1 MGRRKAVALVGAIGL
16 AAGLLL
22 AGTASAAPSAGSS
35 SGTPRHELVGYFT
48 QWGIYDRGFFV
59 KDLVTSGSAARLTV
73 LNYAFGNV
81 GPDGK
86 CFQSNAA
93 GQSDPWADYQRPFSA
108 AESVDGKADVE
119 GQALAGNFNQLRK
132 LKKLYPKLR
141 VHISLGGWT
150 WSNYFSDA
158 VLTDRARK
166 AFVAS
171 CVDLFIK
178 GNLPVLDGD
187 PHGGKGAGAGVFD
200 GIDIDWEWPG
210 SEGEPGNV
218 VRPEDKR
225 NLTLALA
232 EFRRQLDA
240 HGRRTHKHYGLT
252 AFLPAD
258 PQQIDDGYEVPQDLQ
273 AAGLRHGAGLRHA
286 RHLGRRD
293 QPPVGA
299 LRTQRASRSSPTSP
313 WIARSPRS
321 WTGARRVRR
330 SSWACPSTAG
340 AGPAYRTSN
349 RGLFQKA
356 AGPAPGSAEEGYED
370 YRNLVKLAHDGLHGP
385 PRPQGRVRLA
395 VRRHDLLDVRRPGRH
410 GAEGA
415 VHQAQGS
422 RRGDGVVAGRRRP
435 ARHPA
440 PGARPGA
447 VRFLTATT

>member
-1 MGRRKAVALVGAIGL
+1 MGRRKALAVFGAIGL
-16 AAGLLL
+16 AAGMLLP
-22 AGTASAAPSAGSS
+22 GTASAEPSR
-35 SGTPRHELVGYFT
+35 TRPRHEMVGYFT

-81 GPDGK
+81 GPDGR
-86 CFQSNAA
+86 CFEANVA

-108 AESVDGKADVE
+108 AESVDGRADVE

-141 VHISLGGWT
+141 VHLSLGGWT

-171 CVDLFIK
+171 CVDLFVK
-178 GNLPVLDGD
+178 GNLPVLEGD
-187 PHGGKGAGAGVFD
+187 PHGGKGAAAGVFD

-225 NLTLALA
+225 NFTLMLA

-240 HGRRTHKHYGLT
+240 YGRRTHKHYGLT

-258 PQQIDDGYEVPQDLQ
+258 PQQIDNGYEVRKVFRLLDFATVQGYDMHGTWEDVTNHQSALFAPEGEPQQPDFTVDRAVTALID
-273 AAGLRHGAGLRHA
+273 RGAPPSKIVMGVPFY
-286 RHLGRRD
+286 GR
-293 QPPVGA
+293 G
-299 LRTQRASRSSPTSP
+299 
-313 WIARSPRS
+313 
-321 WTGARRVRR
+321 WTGV
-330 SSWACPSTAG
+330 PNV
-340 AGPAYRTSN
+340 N

-356 AGPAPGSAEEGYED
+356 AGPAPGSAEAGYED
-370 YRNLVKLAHDGLHGP
+370 YRNLVKLTEQGFTVYRDRKAVFAWLFDGTTFWTYDDP
-385 PRPQGRVRLA
+385 VVMRQKARYVRHKGLGGA
-395 VRRHDLLDVRRPGRH
+395 MVWSLDADDERGSLLRALD
-410 GAEGA
+410 
-415 VHQAQGS
+415 
-422 RRGDGVVAGRRRP
+422 RGLRG
-435 ARHPA
+435 
-440 PGARPGA
+440 
-447 VRFLTATT
+447 

>member
-16 AAGLLL
+16 VAGLLL
-22 AGTASAAPSAGSS
+22 PGTASAGAPTARPG
-35 SGTPRHELVGYFT
+35 HELVGYFT

-86 CFQSNAA
+86 CFQANAA

-141 VHISLGGWT
+141 VHLSLGGWT

-178 GNLPVLDGD
+178 GNLPVLEGD

-225 NLTLALA
+225 NFTLAMA

-240 HGRRTHKHYGLT
+240 YGRRTHKYYGLT

-258 PQQIDDGYEVPQDLQ
+258 PQQIDNGYEVSRVLKHLDFVTVQGYDMHGTWEDVTNHQSALFAPKGEPQQPDFTVDRAVTAL
-273 AAGLRHGAGLRHA
+273 LDRGA
-286 RHLGRRD
+286 
-293 QPPVGA
+293 
-299 LRTQRASRSSPTSP
+299 
-313 WIARSPRS
+313 PRS
-321 WTGARRVRR
+321 KVVMGVPFYGRGWTGV
-330 SSWACPSTAG
+330 PDV
-340 AGPAYRTSN
+340 N
-349 RGLFQKA
+349 HGLFQTA

-370 YRNLVKLAHDGLHGP
+370 YRNLVKLRDEGFTVHRDRKAGFAWLFDGTTFWTYDDP
-385 PRPQGRVRLA
+385 AVMAQKA
-395 VRRHDLLDVRRPGRH
+395 QYVRRKGLGGAMVWSLDADDTRGSLLRALD
-410 GAEGA
+410 
-415 VHQAQGS
+415 
-422 RRGDGVVAGRRRP
+422 RGLCAS
-435 ARHPA
+435 
-440 PGARPGA
+440 
-447 VRFLTATT
+447 